1 MRKNF
6 FFWALTA
13 LVLLFTAF
21 IFSNSFKNAQ
31 ASHNDSAVITQIVEP
46 VLENV
51 FQVPPQNTEHVVRK
65 SAHFIEFAALGVS
78 IVGWTLF
85 VNAQYKKSLY
95 GFSCFY
101 ALLVAVLD
109 EFIQTFSD
117 RGASV
122 TDVLL
127 DFSGALF
134 GGVCLFLL
142 VTIIKL
148 LSNKNQKLPNENTP

>member
-142 VTIIKL
+142 VTIIKFL
-148 LSNKNQKLPNENTP
+148 RNKNQKLPNENTP